1 MHKNLLIVTSSPT
14 KGGNGDALAAA
25 ALDVAHAC
33 GANVSVVNL
42 RDLQIRP
49 CNACG
54 ACAKLGRCAQ
64 HDGMDKLMPR
74 LHDADAIV
82 FVAPVYYNTVEARG
96 ITAINRLY
104 PIFACQQYEFGPRKK
119 VGVMLTCAGSTEEWL
134 KAHVDSIL
142 TLGSIS
148 RCIEEYRTEVFSGC
162 HGKDSCR
169 NSKETLERAESL
181 ARWTL
186 EG

>member
-54 ACAKLGRCAQ
+54 ACAKLGRCA
-64 HDGMDKLMPR
+64 HRDGMDELMPR
-74 LHDADAIV
+74 LHDAEAIV
-82 FVAPVYYNTVEARG
+82 FVAPVYYNTIEARG

-104 PIFACQQYEFGPRKK
+104 PTFACESYEFGPRKR
-119 VGVMLTCAGSTEEWL
+119 VGVMLTCASSTEEWL
-134 KAHVDSIL
+134 NAHVDSIL

-148 RCIEEYRTEVFSGC
+148 RCIEEYRTQVFDGC

-169 NSKETLERAESL
+169 NSPEALKRAESL
-181 ARWTL
+181 VKWTL